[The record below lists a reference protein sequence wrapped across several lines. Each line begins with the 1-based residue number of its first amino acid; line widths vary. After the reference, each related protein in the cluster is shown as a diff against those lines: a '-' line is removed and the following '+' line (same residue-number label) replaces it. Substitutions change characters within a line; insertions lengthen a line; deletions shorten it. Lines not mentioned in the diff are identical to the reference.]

1 MLQAS
6 SSPAE
11 ISTPM
16 LSSDSMPGSER
27 LLGERVYSTGDLHPN
42 SVGRTIS
49 TLSAMSEDSAAESS
63 GTDAEPAVEV
73 SLHSASISSFTA
85 YMFLCVPKA

>member
-1 MLQAS
+1 
-6 SSPAE
+6 
-11 ISTPM
+11 M
-16 LSSDSMPGSER
+16 LSSDSAPGSER

-63 GTDAEPAVEV
+63 GTDAEPATEV
-73 SLHSASISSFTA
+73 SFHLASTLSFTA
-85 YMFLCVPKA
+85 YLLLCVPKAEHALWKLLFS